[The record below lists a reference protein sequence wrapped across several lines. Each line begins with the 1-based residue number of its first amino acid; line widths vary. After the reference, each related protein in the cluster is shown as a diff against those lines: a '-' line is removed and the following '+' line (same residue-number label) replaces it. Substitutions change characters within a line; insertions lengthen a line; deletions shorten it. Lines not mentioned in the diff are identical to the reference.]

1 MNRFKMAESNKG
13 SSGRVQLFGWLVKVG
28 LIAIL
33 LTGTFFLPL
42 LDVRGESN
50 SNSEEETEIYYKGKV
65 TAKVNVRAG
74 AGENNERIEHN
85 NQKVQLQPGTEV
97 LILDEVMVGDK
108 PWYHIRFQ
116 IGSDTLEGYSTS
128 SYINKTKETIT
139 PTPLPTPT
147 PTLSPTPS
155 PTPINTPEPTVSA
168 VMPKENGENKTS
180 TTQIIIITIGAA
192 VLLVSMCGILLHQ
205 KKHPKAEQNELTEAV
220 KKLQNVQITSQ
231 EQKKSSTEKL
241 PEIRPTKK
249 EEKPKNKK
257 TSRVPGVYVK
267 NPSQSIFEDLEPE
280 LTPQERIDAVSK
292 ENEEK
297 KAFRKQLDELRE
309 HDIVQHIYFGRGEV
323 FDNTDIKLIEIRFGN
338 DVRFLNKD
346 ALASKKLITKFEE
359 AERRWRY

>member
-1 MNRFKMAESNKG
+1 
-13 SSGRVQLFGWLVKVG
+13 
-28 LIAIL
+28 
-33 LTGTFFLPL
+33 
-42 LDVRGESN
+42 
-50 SNSEEETEIYYKGKV
+50 
-65 TAKVNVRAG
+65 
-74 AGENNERIEHN
+74 
-85 NQKVQLQPGTEV
+85 
-97 LILDEVMVGDK
+97 
-108 PWYHIRFQ
+108 
-116 IGSDTLEGYSTS
+116 
-128 SYINKTKETIT
+128 
-139 PTPLPTPT
+139 
-147 PTLSPTPS
+147 
-155 PTPINTPEPTVSA
+155 
-168 VMPKENGENKTS
+168 
-180 TTQIIIITIGAA
+180 
-192 VLLVSMCGILLHQ
+192 MCGILLHQ